1 MPSFMEHIEIIQKYP
16 NGRFEVWRVLIDPKE
31 KLYPVYWKWHE
42 DNFKYKRMA
51 ELWVKRKFPDHK
63 IEYEAR

>member
-1 MPSFMEHIEIIQKYP
+1 M
-16 NGRFEVWRVLIDPKE
+16 LIDPKE

-51 ELWVKRKFPDHK
+51 ELWIKSKFHDYK